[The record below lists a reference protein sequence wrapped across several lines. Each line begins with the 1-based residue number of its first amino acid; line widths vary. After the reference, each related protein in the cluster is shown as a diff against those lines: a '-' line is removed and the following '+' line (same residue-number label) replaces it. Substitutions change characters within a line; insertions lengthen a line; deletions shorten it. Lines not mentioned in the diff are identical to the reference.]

1 MQVNR
6 AKKTITLK
14 LVYAGA
20 PQSGK
25 TTSLEY
31 IQTHAAQA
39 REGAIESIRDSS
51 EQTLLFDFAPF
62 ACEKVDGYEVHFQI
76 FTLPGRTEI
85 ETPRELGFN
94 GMDGLVIVIDSRWAA
109 VEANVQYFE
118 FLRQSLGAVG
128 IDLERLPHVLQYNRR
143 DDADT
148 APVHYLEFLFNK
160 HSAPSFE
167 ASSLAGVGIFETLN
181 GLARLSLNQALRG
194 AARKPGGLPDF
205 ARFW

>member
-25 TTSLEY
+25 TASLEY
-31 IQTHAAQA
+31 IQAHAAQA
-39 REGAIESIRDSS
+39 REGAIESIRDSAQ
-51 EQTLLFDFAPF
+51 QTLLFDFAPF
-62 ACEKVDGYEVHFQI
+62 SCEKVGGYEVHFQI
-76 FTLPGRTEI
+76 FTLPGGTEI

-94 GMDGLVIVIDSRWAA
+94 GMDGLVIVVDSRWLS
-109 VEANVQYFE
+109 VEQNVRYFE
-118 FLRQSLGAVG
+118 FLQESLAAAG
-128 IDLERLPHVLQYNRR
+128 IDLGSLPHVLQYNRR
-143 DDADT
+143 DEVDT
-148 APVHYLEFLFNK
+148 APIHYLDFLFNK

-205 ARFW
+205 ARIW